1 MASFRL
7 ALSRVILL
15 YRVEFQGRGAAHI
28 HGVIWLNI
36 KEMEKSTIF
45 QDEGLSNGILSEA
58 FKKLRDDVKLTEDEK
73 EAIVK
78 LTDTFVSCSL
88 NPETAHKD
96 KELAKK
102 LVEIIKSV
110 NCHNCTRPCDKYGDK
125 CKQAGAELG
134 QAQVSYTL
142 NL

>member
-1 MASFRL
+1 MIIKH
-7 ALSRVILL
+7 LS

-36 KEMEKSTIF
+36 KEMEQSEMFK
-45 QDEGLSNGILSEA
+45 DEGLSNGILSEA

-78 LTDTFVSCSL
+78 LTDMFVSCSL

-102 LVEIIKSV
+102 LVDIIKSTV
-110 NCHNCTRPCDKYGDK
+110 ITAPDHVKNMGINANMGIQNFHSRKHCSLTSMNFH
-125 CKQAGAELG
+125 LM
-134 QAQVSYTL
+134 
-142 NL
+142 